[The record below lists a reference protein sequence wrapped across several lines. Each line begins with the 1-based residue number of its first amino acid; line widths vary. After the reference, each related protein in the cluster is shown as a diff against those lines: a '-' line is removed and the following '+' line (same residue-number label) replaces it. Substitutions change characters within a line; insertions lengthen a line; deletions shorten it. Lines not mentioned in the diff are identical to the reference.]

1 MSIVDQVVRVLLL
14 ETLQEHMLKW
24 LILIEVW
31 DVESQLL
38 LLLILI
44 LLFAPIYEIE
54 IQLVGVDDISSFP
67 IRSKRAHRFSQK
79 SAGQIHPCHI
89 SN

>member
-54 IQLVGVDDISSFP
+54 I
-67 IRSKRAHRFSQK
+67 
-79 SAGQIHPCHI
+79 GQRVFTCGL
-89 SN
+89 